1 MILTVSIKGSLR
13 EKKNHSRRSISR
25 DLPSTLRSQDL
36 KRGIVKG
43 MLSMIFDIV
52 FDSDFTFHYEIK
64 GPDESVKLGR
74 NIHRNV
80 GQRSQED
87 KKR

>member
-1 MILTVSIKGSLR
+1 
-13 EKKNHSRRSISR
+13 
-25 DLPSTLRSQDL
+25 L

-43 MLSMIFDIV
+43 MFSTIFDIV

-64 GPDESVKLGR
+64 ALDESVKLGR

-80 GQRSQED
+80 GPRSQED
-87 KKR
+87 KER